1 MALRPISPAW
11 SIPTRPFRDSDFPRR
26 KEVMT
31 RLEIQVAGGDTST
44 PLNLEKRLRL
54 IRNAG
59 SPIRGKRVIDCGC
72 GAGEYVRALSESVA
86 NIVGIEFQKSKLLKR
101 ANEDVPG
108 PIAFSVADI
117 QDMPFRDGSFEL
129 ALVNEV
135 LEHVPDDLQGLR
147 EVKRVLKPGGLVI
160 VFSPNRLYPF
170 ETHGVYL
177 KRSGRRVPHTVPGIP
192 YIPLGIGRI
201 WFRYW
206 ARNYWP
212 WELRRLVARAGFEL
226 LSRSFVW
233 QTFENISGH
242 QPWIVGRTSS
252 FLRSSANLL
261 ERTPG
266 IRSFGVSQMLLARR
280 PAD

>member
-1 MALRPISPAW
+1 
-11 SIPTRPFRDSDFPRR
+11 
-26 KEVMT
+26 
-31 RLEIQVAGGDTST
+31 LEIQVAGGDTST

-54 IRNAG
+54 IQSTG
-59 SPIRGKRVIDCGC
+59 GPLRGKRVIDCGC
-72 GAGEYVRALSESVA
+72 GAGEYVRALSQSGA
-86 NIVGIEFQKSKLLKR
+86 SIVGIEFQKSKLFEAETADASR
-101 ANEDVPG
+101 
-108 PIAFSVADI
+108 PIALSVADI
-117 QDMPFRDGSFEL
+117 QNMPFRDGSFEL

-177 KRSGRRVPHTVPGIP
+177 KRSGRRVPHYVPGIP
-192 YIPLGIGRI
+192 YIPLGLGRN

-212 WELRRLVARAGFEL
+212 WELSRLVVRAGFEL

-252 FLRSSANLL
+252 FLRSTANLL

-280 PAD
+280 PAA